1 MSRVYFACPSTVT
14 LLLPIGV
21 YRDFL
26 YMNSSALQN
35 ILAQAE
41 QLHTDGCLEEAADLY
56 RRILAIKPELSRT
69 AYNLGIL
76 LLELQDYRGAGTAFE
91 QCLAIEPNLLEA
103 RLNHA
108 FALQEQGRIAEALTR
123 FQAIIRTTP
132 DCIEARFNLAC
143 LQLLQGNLPDGLSGY
158 ELRFSTNAP
167 VTSRHGTIP
176 LWDGSRRPGL
186 RLLIHAEQGYGDT
199 LQMLRYLPMLA
210 DNGLE
215 ITLEV
220 PAPLYRLCSRID
232 SIHCIQRGTP
242 LPELDYQLPIM
253 SLPRVM
259 KTALPSIPGTTP
271 YLTPDPELV
280 SQWRQRLPE
289 ASGLRVGLAWAGRMD
304 LPVNRKRSCPP
315 AQLQPLLA
323 IERASFISLQIGG
336 PDGFQLSD
344 PRLLDCSSGLTDFDQ
359 TAALIATLDLVITID
374 SAVAHLA
381 GALGVPTW
389 LMLPTVPDWRWL
401 LERDDSPWYPA
412 IQLFRQPSP
421 GDWETVISA
430 VTERL
435 FAVCSPRIWCYRD
448 GLDFDNSLT
457 ATRPTPL
464 TDRSH
469 WPGLGLREADSP
481 AAADWLLFPYYLEHL
496 AEYHTIEGMWH
507 FLEQLPW
514 FRARQERHL
523 LFSDHDC
530 EAPYHSSAHWFR
542 ASVNPHRH
550 DPAACVI
557 PYQVAVPLEQLHFD
571 LSCIRHHVSFT
582 GFLGLLRER
591 APMLNGVIAE
601 PRLVHMFDLTTSF
614 HLHQATEVREQRRQ
628 RYLEVSSASI
638 CVLCPRGDGSSSIRL
653 FETLALGR
661 IAVVQEPVLLPF
673 SNRIDYTRFVI
684 SIPRGSQDQTGTIIF
699 NWLAALS
706 DEELLQ
712 RCREARAAWEQH
724 LSPAA
729 LPREIVHQISRQMLA
744 RPPQYPEALPDI
756 DRDGWQQPMNRA
768 AVLLLEGK
776 PLEARRQLAA
786 ALQLNPRSALLQ
798 VTMGGIEQELGNDR
812 SAEAYLLDAIQ
823 YDHRCYDAYLLLAG
837 LLARTGRPVEAVG
850 RFYQASLVRP
860 AELLPYQL
868 AQPLLLQLGRQ
879 DEAAYCQEQIALLS
893 GSGAAA

>member
-1 MSRVYFACPSTVT
+1 
-14 LLLPIGV
+14 
-21 YRDFL
+21 
-26 YMNSSALQN
+26 MNSPALHN

-41 QLHTDGCLEEAADLY
+41 QFHTDGRLEEAADLY
-56 RRILAIKPELSRT
+56 RRILTIKPGLSRT

-76 LLELQDYRGAGTAFE
+76 LLELQNYHGAGAAFE
-91 QCLAIEPNLLEA
+91 QCLAIEPHLLEA

-108 FALQEQGRIAEALTR
+108 FALQEQGRITDALTR
-123 FQAIIRTTP
+123 YQTIISTTP

-143 LQLLQGNLPDGLSGY
+143 LQLLQGNLSDGLNGY

-167 VTSRHGTIP
+167 VTARHGTMP
-176 LWDGSRRPGL
+176 LWDGSSRPGL

-210 DNGLE
+210 NDGLE

-232 SIHCIQRGTP
+232 SIHCVERGTP

-259 KTALPSIPGTTP
+259 KATLSSIPGTTP

-280 SQWRQRLPE
+280 SQWRHRLPE
-289 ASGLRVGLAWAGRMD
+289 AGGLRVGLAWAGRMD

-315 AQLQPLLA
+315 PLLQPLLA
-323 IERASFISLQIGG
+323 TDRVSFISLQVAA
-336 PDGFQLSD
+336 PEGFQLSD
-344 PRLLDCSSGLTDFDQ
+344 PRLLDCSADLTDFDQ

-401 LERDDSPWYPA
+401 LERNDSPWYPEM
-412 IQLFRQPSP
+412 QLFRQPAP
-421 GDWETVISA
+421 GAWETVISTI
-430 VTERL
+430 TEQL
-435 FAVCSPRIWCYRD
+435 STACSPRIWCYHDGRD
-448 GLDFDNSLT
+448 FHNNLT

-464 TDRSH
+464 SDRSQ
-469 WPGLGLREADSP
+469 WPALGLREADSP
-481 AAADWLLFPYYLEHL
+481 VAADWLLFPYYLEHL

-514 FRARQERHL
+514 FKERQEHHI

-542 ASVNPHRH
+542 ASVHPRRH
-550 DPAACVI
+550 DPAVCVI
-557 PYQVAVPLEQLHFD
+557 PYQVAVPPEQLHFD
-571 LSCIRHHVSFT
+571 LSRIRHHVSFA

-628 RYLEVSSASI
+628 RYLEISSASI
-638 CVLCPRGDGSSSIRL
+638 CILCPRGDGSSSIRF
-653 FETLALGR
+653 FEALALGR

-673 SNRIDYTRFVI
+673 SDRIDYTRFVI
-684 SIPRGSQDQTGTIIF
+684 SIPRDRLDQAGTIIF
-699 NWLAALS
+699 NWLAALG

-712 RCREARAAWEQH
+712 RCREARFAWEQH

-729 LPREIVHQISRQMLA
+729 LPRGVVRQLNRQMLA
-744 RPPQYPEALPDI
+744 RPSKWPEALPGH
-756 DRDGWQQPMNRA
+756 DRDGWQQQMNRA
-768 AVLLLEGK
+768 AVLLLKGK
-776 PLEARRQLAA
+776 PLEARQQLAA
-786 ALQLNPRSALLQ
+786 ALQINPRSALLQ

-837 LLARTGRPVEAVG
+837 LLARTNRPVEAVG
-850 RFYQASLVRP
+850 RFYQASLIRP

-879 DEAAYCQEQIALLS
+879 DEATYCQEQITLLS